1 MATMAIG
8 PEKTLG
14 FVFVTRTVKLSY
26 GDDWQVQTMLFAEL
40 ATHHRSEPPGATIDK
55 SAVAAPNKA
64 ATVATSARRG
74 YIFLS
79 E

>member
-1 MATMAIG
+1 
-8 PEKTLG
+8 
-14 FVFVTRTVKLSY
+14 
-26 GDDWQVQTMLFAEL
+26 MLFARIGDCRRQAMSSMPNVAARKSAVHL
-40 ATHHRSEPPGATIDK
+40 LHSRLKCSPHHRSEPPGATIDK